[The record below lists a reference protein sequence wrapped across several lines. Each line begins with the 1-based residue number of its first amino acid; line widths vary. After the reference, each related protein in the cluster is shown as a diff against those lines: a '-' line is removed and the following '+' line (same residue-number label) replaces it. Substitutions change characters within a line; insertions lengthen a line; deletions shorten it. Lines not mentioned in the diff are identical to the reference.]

1 MWTPNPYTIA
11 LLAIS
16 ASMLGGVVPVAWK
29 RRRLPGGYAFL
40 VLASATFGW
49 TLGYGLELGAP
60 SLNVKLL
67 LTDLEYLGIVTV
79 PAAWFVFALQ
89 YTHHGKWLTRG
100 RLIGLAAIPVITLL
114 LLWTNDFHGLM
125 QQNVVLDVS
134 GPFPAIAKTY
144 GPWFWIYYAYSFFL
158 LLIGSIFLLQR
169 LTHLTSSH
177 GGQAVSLLFAVI
189 PPWIVNAF
197 HLARLYPIHRLDL
210 TPIAFGASVFALTF
224 ALYRYRLLDLIP
236 LAQDVAVR
244 EIGEGL
250 IITDPRQRIVDLN
263 PAARVMLG
271 PASRAAYGEEV
282 ASLIPPL
289 TSAPAS
295 GGPVEWAFE
304 RNGETTNIEARIWPL
319 TDRWRQHIGNAVT
332 LHDISQRKAIERTL
346 ESTNERIIRLHE
358 TALRLAAEMSE
369 AAVAD
374 LVAETCAG
382 EFPFAD
388 CAMYAVEGGDLV
400 IARRNPS
407 LSDDLSGPFPLD
419 GDRLPA
425 EVFRTGKTS
434 RIASL
439 AELSSKAWINGT
451 WRSALCA
458 PIREI
463 GVLLLL
469 APQWE
474 AFTEADEHWIELFL
488 QHVEE
493 AIKRIRLQEALREQA
508 RRDALTG
515 AYNRRHLPDAIQAE
529 MARARRSGHRLAL
542 VMLDINSFK
551 SVNDRFGH
559 LIGDRVLKD
568 IGGLLLRHVRE
579 YDLVI
584 RYGGDE
590 FLLILPEENGE
601 ADAIVERLRGVLTA
615 WNERT
620 EMISV
625 PLSVAMGVARW
636 HPDEEG
642 GWENVVRRAD
652 RAMYEEKQAP

>member
-1 MWTPNPYTIA
+1 MWSPNPYTIA

-16 ASMLGGVVPVAWK
+16 AVMLGGVIPVAWK

-60 SLNVKLL
+60 SLNVKLF
-67 LTDLEYLGIVTV
+67 LTDLEYIGIVTV
-79 PAAWFVFALQ
+79 PVAWFVFALQ
-89 YTHHGKWLTRG
+89 YTHHGKWLTG
-100 RLIGLAAIPVITLL
+100 KRLVGLAAVPVLTLL
-114 LLWTNDFHGLM
+114 LLWTNDHHGLM

-134 GPFPAIAKTY
+134 GPFPAIAKSY

-158 LLIGSIFLLQR
+158 LMIGSIFLLQR
-169 LTHLTSSH
+169 LIHLTSSH
-177 GGQAVSLLFAVI
+177 RGQAVSLLFAVV
-189 PPWIVNAF
+189 PPWIINAF

-250 IITDPRQRIVDLN
+250 IVTDPRQRIVDLN
-263 PAARVMLG
+263 PAAREMLG
-271 PASRAAYGEEV
+271 SASRAAVGEEV
-282 ASLIPPL
+282 ATLIPPL
-289 TSAPAS
+289 ASARIPER
-295 GGPVEWAFE
+295 PTEWAFE
-304 RNGETTNIEARIWPL
+304 RNGETTHVEARVWPL
-319 TDRWRQHIGNAVT
+319 TDRRRQHIGNAVT

-346 ESTNERIIRLHE
+346 KSTNERIIRLHE
-358 TALRLAAEMSE
+358 TALRLAVTMSE

-374 LVAETCAG
+374 LMVETCAG
-382 EFPFAD
+382 ELPFAD
-388 CAMYAVEGGDLV
+388 CSVFTVDGGDLV
-400 IARRNPS
+400 VAQRTAG
-407 LSDDLSGPFPLD
+407 LSKELSGPFPLD
-419 GDRLPA
+419 SDRLPA
-425 EVFRTGKTS
+425 EVFRTGRTA

-439 AELSSKAWINGT
+439 KELPSEAWINGT
-451 WRSALCA
+451 WRSALSA

-469 APQWE
+469 ASE
-474 AFTEADEHWIELFL
+474 RAAFTEADEHWVELFL

-515 AYNRRHLPDAIQAE
+515 AYNRRHLPNAIQAE
-529 MARARRSGHRLAL
+529 MARARRVGHRLAL
-542 VMLDINSFK
+542 VMLDINGFK
-551 SVNDRFGH
+551 SVNDRLGH
-559 LIGDRVLKD
+559 LIGDRVLKE

-590 FLLILPEENGE
+590 FLLILPEADRE

-620 EMISV
+620 ELIRD

-636 HPDEEG
+636 QPNG
-642 GWENVVRRAD
+642 RSGWEDAVRRAD
-652 RAMYEEKQAP
+652 RAMYEDKQAP